1 MDEQL
6 MCDYGNPQ
14 SVCGHFQL
22 SKSTFGERFQFRCK
36 KQMKI
41 TVCRLALLTKGFA
54 QTTTHT
60 QGVSKPAGSC
70 GLWDTLA
77 SAW

>member
-1 MDEQL
+1 MNEQL

-22 SKSTFGERFQFRCK
+22 SKSTFGERFKFRCK
-36 KQMKI
+36 QQMKI
-41 TVCRLALLTKGFA
+41 TVCRLAFA
-54 QTTTHT
+54 HEGIRTNDDTHARSFET
-60 QGVSKPAGSC
+60 RWDC